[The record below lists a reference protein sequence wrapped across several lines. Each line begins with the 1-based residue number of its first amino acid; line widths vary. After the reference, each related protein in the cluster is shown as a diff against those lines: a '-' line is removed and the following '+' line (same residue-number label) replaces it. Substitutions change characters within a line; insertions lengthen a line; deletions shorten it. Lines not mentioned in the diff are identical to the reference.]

1 VKGGDDVGLDEVFR
15 AMDAAVHMAFG
26 GKIDD
31 GARLVFGEKAS
42 DQGWIAYVALHEN
55 MAAITVETLQVLD
68 IACVGELVEVND
80 WLIRLSDPVQNE
92 VAADK
97 PGTASDK

>member
-1 VKGGDDVGLDEVFR
+1 
-15 AMDAAVHMAFG
+15 
-26 GKIDD
+26 
-31 GARLVFGEKAS
+31 
-42 DQGWIAYVALHEN
+42 

>member
-1 VKGGDDVGLDEVFR
+1 
-15 AMDAAVHMAFG
+15 MAV
-26 GKIDD
+26 
-31 GARLVFGEKAS
+31 
-42 DQGWIAYVALHEN
+42 IAIEA
-55 MAAITVETLQVLD
+55 LQVLD

-97 PGTASDK
+97 PGTASYK

>member
-1 VKGGDDVGLDEVFR
+1 
-15 AMDAAVHMAFG
+15 
-26 GKIDD
+26 
-31 GARLVFGEKAS
+31 
-42 DQGWIAYVALHEN
+42 
-55 MAAITVETLQVLD
+55 MAAITVETLQVLY

-97 PGTASDK
+97 PGTASDKQAHKTTSSEKETWLWQVTSTPIATFLSLFFNIPHLQ